1 MKKITDKLKKAAFLA
16 LFFLSLPDSFASDWQ
31 NSPFMETDKH
41 GRNEYGFITFFYID
55 EIEREDGE
63 LEIEF
68 NSAVHPDSISRK
80 NFIINGEYLPEGTS
94 FKISR
99 KGTKIVIQEL
109 PEWRNETISIEVHD
123 LMSVNGTAIEQ
134 IPPVF
139 MDDGDEYE
147 RDEDLEFVY
156 WYWYDNNGGKPFKR

>member
-68 NSAVHPDSISRK
+68 NAAVDPETISRK
-80 NFIINGEYLPEGTS
+80 NFIINGKYLPEEAS
-94 FKISR
+94 YKISR
-99 KGTKIVIQEL
+99 KGTKIVIKEL
-109 PEWRNETISIEVHD
+109 PSWRNETISIEVVD
-123 LMSVNGTAIEQ
+123 LMSANGTTIEQ
-134 IPPVF
+134 IPPIF
-139 MDDGDEYE
+139 INDGEEYE

>member
-1 MKKITDKLKKAAFLA
+1 MKSRAVRLKVIIFSL
-16 LFFLSLPDSFASDWQ
+16 LFFISIQNFFSDD
-31 NSPFMETDKH
+31 MEYFTEEARNRR
-41 GRNEYGFITFFYID
+41 GRNAYDFITYFYIN